1 MRKIATLVM
10 LITIPALSGLAQQV
24 YRAADISPA
33 LKAGASAVVREK
45 ETTVNMLSADN
56 VVYTVKEAV
65 TVLNKG
71 GEDHALLV
79 LPYNKNTTIKSAK
92 GQILDAHG
100 IVMSK
105 FTLNNFIDQSAV
117 SDFSLYEDDRL
128 KYYRPVITSYP
139 FTIVYEY
146 EIRLKQN
153 LIIPDWY
160 ANHDPD
166 LAVEKSTYTFN
177 YSPAEKIRIKAYN
190 YKGEA
195 KELQTEKQKSITWS
209 VENLAAFKQE
219 PYAPSPDNYRTYVK
233 IAPEQFAYYRTKGKY
248 SNWEDLG
255 KWIYTDL
262 IKTRQALNPAV
273 VAEMKSLVQGLSSDK
288 EKAKRIYEYMQR
300 KTRYISVQIGIGG
313 FQPMFSNDVDRL
325 GYGDCKALVSYMQS
339 LLAAVDIPSYYCVVY
354 AGRTKQNMDPEF
366 ASMDQGNHV
375 VLALPLGKDTTWLEC
390 TNQNVPFGFL
400 GDFTDDRLVLACTEN
415 GGKLLRTPVLKTE
428 MNETRRKATLVV
440 DQAGNVS
447 GTTNTTYKGSQYDI
461 HEGLIR
467 KPLSEQTK
475 MLSSYYDVDN
485 MNFNQVSVTQDKSE
499 APVTTEKLNVR
510 ITTYVPRSQQS
521 AYLMPNAFNRQS
533 VTKTVSNRKLPL
545 YINRGYTDE
554 DEISYQLPAGYE
566 IEFQPKDLEVKTP
579 FGSYVSKISK
589 KGNELLYYRKFILN
603 NGTHPAKDY
612 AAFSEFMNQVSTADR
627 AKVVLKVN

>member
-10 LITIPALSGLAQQV
+10 LITIPALSSFAQQI
-24 YRAADISPA
+24 YRAADIPSD
-33 LKAGASAVVREK
+33 LRVGANAVIREK

-56 VVYTVKEAV
+56 VVYTVKEAL

-71 GEDHALLV
+71 GEDHAMLILS
-79 LPYNKNTTIKSAK
+79 YNKNTAIKSAK
-92 GQILDAHG
+92 GQVLDAQG
-100 IVMSK
+100 SVVSK

-139 FTIVYEY
+139 ITIVYEY
-146 EIRLKQN
+146 EIRSKQN

-160 ANHDPD
+160 ANPQLD

-177 YSPAEKIRIKAYN
+177 YNPAEKIRIKAYN

-195 KELQTEKQKSITWS
+195 KELQTVKQNSLIWS

-219 PYAPSPDNYRTYVK
+219 PYAPSPDNFRTYVK

-248 SNWEDLG
+248 SNWDDLG

-262 IKTRQALNPAV
+262 IKTRQALNPSV

-339 LLAAVDIPSYYCVVY
+339 LLAAVDIPSYYSVVY
-354 AGRTKQNMDPEF
+354 AGQTKQNMDPEF

-375 VLALPLGKDTTWLEC
+375 ILALPLGKDTTWLEC
-390 TNQNVPFGFL
+390 TNQNIPFGFL

-428 MNETRRKATLVV
+428 VNQTTRKATLVV
-440 DQAGNVS
+440 DQTGNIT
-447 GTTNTTYKGSQYDI
+447 GTTNTTYKGSQYDM
-461 HEGLIR
+461 HEALIR
-467 KPLSEQTK
+467 KPLSEQKK

-485 MNFNQVSVTQDKSE
+485 MNFNQVSITQEKSE
-499 APVTTEKLNVR
+499 APVTTEKLDIR
-510 ITTYVPRSQQS
+510 IATYVPRSQQS
-521 AYLMPNAFNRQS
+521 AYLMPNAFNRQM
-533 VTKTVSNRKLPL
+533 VTKSVSNRKLPL

-554 DEISYQLPAGYE
+554 DEISYQLPKGFE
-566 IEFQPKDLEVKTP
+566 IDYQPQDLELKTP
-579 FGSYVSKISK
+579 FGTYVSKISK
-589 KGNELLYYRKFILN
+589 KGDELVYYRKFILN

-612 AAFSEFMNQVSTADR
+612 EAFAVFMNQVATADR
-627 AKVVLKVN
+627 AKVILKVN